1 MIGRIPHK
9 IAFCAGLISAAASIG
24 AAQAATPSP
33 ELSAAEWHNISA
45 QLEAVRYAARPV
57 GLERDAFAVDN
68 PAQGLS
74 ARFDREGV
82 RIWTRESHADHALG
96 LRTVAWGRGA
106 ALADLPAVAPA
117 LGEDGVEFRRADV
130 IEWYRNDRRG
140 LEQGWTLLE
149 RPQGDADP
157 VQIVVAI
164 AGYEAQS
171 APTGGLALRSAA
183 GEELAYGAPIAWD
196 AHGRDLPVA
205 LELDDKARVVIAVDD
220 SDAVYP
226 LTVDPVIS
234 NEQAKLD
241 NPDAGFADHFGSAV
255 AIDGNTVVVGAKQ
268 DDNAAIMGDG
278 TNAGYAYVFQGSGSS
293 WNLIATLSPSDAG
306 GYEEFGTSVDVDGNL
321 IVVGA
326 PRKNATGA
334 ANAGAAYVFSRNQN
348 GTNMWGEVA
357 KLAVASPATGDR
369 FGTDVA
375 VAGTTVLV
383 GAPQRDNMAADSG
396 SVFVFDENGGMW
408 SLTTEIVNPADA
420 ASDLFGTAVALS
432 GSTAVVGAPG
442 HNEAGAGSGVAYLF
456 GQNVGGAD
464 AWGNSGTLIGSN
476 SASGDAFGS
485 SVDID
490 GSNIVVGAPTADRN
504 MRSNTGAAYVFIGAA
519 LTENELIPSDPDDLN
534 NGDDFGFSVAISGTT
549 ALVGA
554 RAEDEGGGTSGAA
567 YAFTAA
573 DGWAQGAK
581 FKPADSADLDEFG
594 YAMGLDGSTA
604 VVGALKGDADMQ
616 MVNDAGAAYIFTL
629 QQTAATPTPTPT
641 ATATPTPTA
650 TPTATPT
657 PTATATPT
665 PTVTPTATATPTPTA
680 TATPTPTV
688 TPTATA
694 TPTPTATA
702 TPTPTATATP
712 TPTATATPVVTP
724 TPTATATPVVTPT
737 PTQQPT
743 ATPTA
748 TPAPTAQP
756 TATPTPVVQPTVQ
769 PTASPT
775 PAPATPS
782 VSLSV
787 SLPSLEEADSS
798 TVLTVALSEESTQD
812 VTVALSFGGTA
823 TAGSDYSGQAAQV
836 TIPAGSLAANLTL
849 TAQNDSLVEGNE
861 TILIAIDSA
870 TGAEVGSPDSVEVVI
885 NDDDEAAD
893 PEVNLSTSTGFILES
908 GASATITASLDAALD
923 NDVIV
928 TLITSGDATLDSDYT
943 LAETTLTIPAG
954 SLGAQTTVT
963 AIDDDAD
970 ENNETISIG
979 IDSVVGATAGNIDSV
994 SVQITD
1000 NDGTPTLSLSGD
1012 TGTIA
1017 ENGGVATVSANLSS
1031 PATDDVTIALALGGA
1046 ATAGTDYSASTQS
1059 LTIPAGQTS
1068 ASMTLTAT
1076 DDTSFEADEL
1086 ILVGID
1092 SATGATLG
1100 APRTLLVRIADDDEP
1115 APGER
1120 TPEETGTPVSTIVD
1134 AGAQFVPMLSFG
1146 LRNPTDGDV
1155 DLSSIS
1161 TQASAAGG
1169 INAAQLFVDANGNG
1183 QVDDGEA
1190 MLASVDAV
1198 AANVNIVF
1206 TLDPALSMTA
1216 GETVR
1221 FVVLANFQ

>member
-650 TPTATPT
+650 T
-657 PTATATPT
+657 
-665 PTVTPTATATPTPTA
+665 
-680 TATPTPTV
+680 
-688 TPTATA
+688 
-694 TPTPTATA
+694 
-702 TPTPTATATP
+702 ATP

>member
-33 ELSAAEWHNISA
+33 ELSAAEWNNISA

-234 NEQAKLD
+234 NQQAKLD
-241 NPDAGFADHFGSAV
+241 NPEAAGFDHFGSAA
-255 AIDGNTVVVGAKQ
+255 AISGNTVVVGAKQ
-268 DDNAAIMGDG
+268 DTNPAAADGGDNAGRAF
-278 TNAGYAYVFQGSGSS
+278 VFQGSGNS
-293 WNLIATLSPSDAG
+293 WNLVATLGASDAQG
-306 GYEEFGTSVDVDGNL
+306 FDEFGTAVDIDGDL

-326 PRKNATGA
+326 PRAGGVGA
-334 ANAGAAYVFSRNQN
+334 NNAGAAYVYSRNQ
-348 GTNMWGEVA
+348 GGSNMWGEVA
-357 KLAVASPATGDR
+357 ILALANPVTGDR
-369 FGTDVA
+369 LGTDVA
-375 VAGTTVLV
+375 ITGTTVLA
-383 GAPQRDNMAADSG
+383 GAPQRDNTNTDSG
-396 SVFVFDENGGMW
+396 SVFVFDDNAGMW

-420 ASDLFGTAVALS
+420 AGDNFGKSVAVS
-432 GSTAVVGAPG
+432 GMTAVVGAPG
-442 HNEAGAGSGVAYLF
+442 HNETGAGSGVAYLF

-476 SASGDAFGS
+476 SVGGDAFGTA
-485 SVDID
+485 VDID
-490 GSNIVVGAPTADRN
+490 GSNVVVGAPLADRN
-504 MRSNTGAAYVFIGAA
+504 TRSNNGTAYVFVGPS
-519 LTENELIPSDPDDLN
+519 LSETELLVADPDDLVT
-534 NGDDFGFSVAISGTT
+534 GDDFGSAVAISGTT

-554 RAEDEGGGTSGAA
+554 RAEDDNDPAVGGKGTVGAV

-573 DGWAQGAK
+573 DGWAEGAK
-581 FKPADSADLDEFG
+581 IKPNDADSGDEFG
-594 YAMGLDGSTA
+594 FAVGLDGSTA
-604 VVGALKGDADMQ
+604 VVGALKGDADLQ
-616 MVNDAGAAYIFTL
+616 STDDSGSAYVFTL

-650 TPTATPT
+650 TP
-657 PTATATPT
+657 
-665 PTVTPTATATPTPTA
+665 TATPTPTA

-769 PTASPT
+769 PTATPT

-1031 PATDDVTIALALGGA
+1031 PATADVTIALALGGA